1 MQKIIKIGNKQYPE
15 ESSNFV
21 NKFTSQRRGIHN
33 WICNQQISSMW
44 STIVAKF
51 PEIIVINN
59 KNFE

>member
-33 WICNQQISSMW
+33 WICNQQISSM
-44 STIVAKF
+44 
-51 PEIIVINN
+51 
-59 KNFE
+59 